1 MEVFMAFNV
10 PEVAPLLAA
19 NALVHLASA
28 AAISIGLVAVGAIV
42 TETLIMRAVLPADGT
57 NSTVSLLTKS
67 EAERTILLLVCRA
80 FREWFAGCATGGLFP
95 T

>member
-28 AAISIGLVAVGAIV
+28 TAISIGLVAVGAIV

-57 NSTVSLLTKS
+57 NSTVSLLTVS
-67 EAERTILLLVCRA
+67 EAERTILLLVFRA
-80 FREWFAGCATGGLFP
+80 VRERFAGCATGGLFP